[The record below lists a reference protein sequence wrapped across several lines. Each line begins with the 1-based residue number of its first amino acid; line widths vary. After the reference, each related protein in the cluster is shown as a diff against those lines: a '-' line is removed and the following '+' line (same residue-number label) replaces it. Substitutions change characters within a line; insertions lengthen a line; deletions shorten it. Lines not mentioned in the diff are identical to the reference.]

1 MGSNGDSSVP
11 TVDFS
16 PFIHHTSD
24 PEQRLKTAIAL
35 AQCCHAHG
43 CAGITGH
50 GVPVE
55 LLESAFDMSKKLFDL
70 SLEDKMKAPHPEGM
84 TPHRGYSGL
93 GREQAGAK
101 GALDTDDEGRKEELL
116 KTVDY
121 KVLFSFKVGF
131 YVGFTIGLCGYFFLG
146 EL

>member
-1 MGSNGDSSVP
+1 MGSKGDPSVP

-16 PFIHHTSD
+16 PFIHSAD
-24 PEQRLKTAIAL
+24 PEERRKTAIAL
-35 AQCCHAHG
+35 AQCCHLHG

-55 LLESAFDMSKKLFDL
+55 VLESAFEMSKRLFDL
-70 SLEDKMKAPHPEGM
+70 ALEDKLKAPHPEGM

-101 GALDTDDEGRKEELL
+101 GASDTDDAGTKEELL

-121 KVLFSFKVGF
+121 KVLVSKWVF
-131 YVGFTIGLCGYFFLG
+131 II
-146 EL
+146 